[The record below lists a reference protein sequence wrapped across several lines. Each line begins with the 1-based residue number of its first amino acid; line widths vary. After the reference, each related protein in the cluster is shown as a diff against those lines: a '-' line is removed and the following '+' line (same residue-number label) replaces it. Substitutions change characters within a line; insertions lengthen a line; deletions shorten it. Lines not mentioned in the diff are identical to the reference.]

1 MGRQRRQVR
10 REGGRRKVVF
20 VRVADDE
27 HDRLAA
33 KAGEVGL
40 SIPRLLVESALAEG
54 TVTGTERRAEMV
66 ELFEVRRLLATVANN
81 VNQLA
86 RLANTAGE
94 VPVGQRLETAVED
107 VKEIVGRLRALTGA
121 RR

>member
-1 MGRQRRQVR
+1 M
-10 REGGRRKVVF
+10 
-20 VRVADDE
+20 
-27 HDRLAA
+27 
-33 KAGEVGL
+33 
-40 SIPRLLVESALAEG
+40 PRLLVESALAEA

-94 VPVGQRLETAVED
+94 VPVGQRLETVVGDVE
-107 VKEIVGRLRALTGA
+107 EIVGRLRALTGA